1 MQDKID
7 TLTQQL
13 IEKNDKLSAAKARA
27 WIELLWSDFESSYAK
42 AGYDYKGAA
51 VTEMVIKKWIEG
63 YGDQLHEFAS
73 SNEKYKHLLEVDD
86 FLN

>member
-1 MQDKID
+1 MQDRIEA
-7 TLTQQL
+7 LTNQL
-13 IEKNDKLSAAKARA
+13 IEKNDQLSASKART
-27 WIELLWSDFESSYAK
+27 WIELLWSDFESSYAR

-63 YGDQLHEFAS
+63 YGNQLHEFAG
-73 SNEKYKHLLEVDD
+73 SNEKYKHLLEEND